1 MPSAPLSSAGYMSTY
16 AYQNALADVL
26 ESIPDVT
33 WPDSIQT
40 FAKMRTDPQLTAVLN
55 AYTLPLR
62 AAPKF
67 IDPAGCR
74 AEVVK
79 LVADDLGLPVLGAEN
94 VPGPAR
100 RRGVDFN
107 EHFRVALLNLVYGH
121 MPFAQRYEIVNGKA
135 RLVELAERMPSTITD
150 ILTDDA
156 GNLSGI
162 LQFGEKSIIPARNL
176 VWYCHEREGAAWHGR
191 SMLRPAYGAW
201 LLKHEMWR
209 VMATSSRRFGM
220 GVPVVNAPAGA
231 TDAQIRQAHELSIS
245 IRSGEQAGVGLPNGF
260 TYALQGMTG
269 SAPDTLSFTRYLDG
283 QMAQMAL
290 ASVLNLD
297 ASPNGSRALGETF
310 VNLLMLSLNGI
321 ANEMATVLTKLA
333 VQMVD
338 YNYGETENAPRIV
351 ISDVGAE
358 SETTVD
364 AIVALIGAGAI
375 VPDPDLEAWVR
386 ERLSLPEKGE
396 PEAPEPMPVPEPTAE
411 PEDVPGQPIA
421 ARRRARMRRSQ
432 VAATLPSTMRNLKPH
447 EITAT
452 VDPEKL
458 DSQWS
463 SVLDNLVRNW
473 ASISRSQREQITD
486 QIAAAIDDNKID
498 QLAALAVDSS
508 DAAQMLTDAL
518 ETMALTA
525 ADEAAREAERQ
536 GVSVPDVEIDPDYL
550 SSISTAVAAILA
562 STYANAAGR
571 EALRIA
577 TPGRSGAEIADG
589 VDDHLR
595 QLSDSFLNDQLGNAL
610 STAQNAGRL
619 AVMTAAPNAKYY
631 ASEVLD
637 KNTCK
642 NCRAIDG
649 QQFESLE
656 QAAEAYASG
665 GYTECLGRLR
675 CRGIVVA
682 VWDD

>member
-1 MPSAPLSSAGYMSTY
+1 MSTY

-26 ESIPDVT
+26 ETIPDVT
-33 WPDSIQT
+33 WPDSVQT

-62 AAPKF
+62 TAPKYV
-67 IDPAGCR
+67 DPAGCR
-74 AEVVK
+74 AEVVRM
-79 LVADDLGLPVLGAEN
+79 VADDLGLPVLGTKN
-94 VPGPAR
+94 VPGAAR

-107 EHFRVALLNLVYGH
+107 EHFRIALLNLVFGH
-121 MPFAQRYEIVNGKA
+121 MPFAQRYEIVDGKA

-162 LQFGEKSIIPARNL
+162 LQFGEKDIIPARNL

-209 VMATSSRRFGM
+209 VIATSSRRFGM
-220 GVPVVNAPAGA
+220 GVPIVNAPPGA
-231 TDAQIRQAHELSIS
+231 TDAQLRQAHELSIA
-245 IRSGEQAGVGLPNGF
+245 IRSGEQAGAGLPNGF
-260 TYALQGMTG
+260 TYTLQGMTG
-269 SAPDTLSFTRYLDG
+269 SAPDTLAFTRYLDG

-310 VNLLMLSLNGI
+310 VNLLLLSLNSV

-338 YNYGETENAPRIV
+338 YNFGEQENVPRIV
-351 ISDVGAE
+351 IGDVGAE
-358 SETTVD
+358 PEATLD
-364 AIVALIGAGAI
+364 AVIALIQAGAI
-375 VPDPDLEAWVR
+375 VPDTDLENWVR
-386 ERLSLPEKGE
+386 ERWNLPEKGE
-396 PEAPEPMPVPEPTAE
+396 PEEVELPPVPGIEPE
-411 PEDVPGQPIA
+411 PEDEPPAPVA
-421 ARRRARMRRSQ
+421 ARRNRRVRAALPTGMRD
-432 VAATLPSTMRNLKPH
+432 LKPH

-452 VDPEKL
+452 VDPAKL

-463 SVLDNLVRNW
+463 TALESLVRNW
-473 ASISRSQREQITD
+473 TAISKAQREQITD
-486 QIAAAIDDNKID
+486 QIAAAIDDNAID
-498 QLAALAVDSS
+498 RLAALAVDSS

-518 ETMALTA
+518 ETMATNA

-536 GVSVPDVEIDPDYL
+536 GVSVPEIDPDPGNL
-550 SSISTAVAAILA
+550 PDIASAVAAILA

-571 EALRIA
+571 EAIRIS
-577 TPGRSGAEIADG
+577 TPGRTGADVADG

-619 AVMTAAPNAKYY
+619 AVMSAAPAAKYF

-649 QQFESLE
+649 EQFESLDE
-656 QAAEAYASG
+656 AAEAYASG

-675 CRGIVVA
+675 CRGIIVA